1 MQVYGFNRLSTSD
14 LLSRL
19 EVASASASDL
29 SGWSHPQ
36 FQRNDTSTLY
46 LLTPR
51 PSRARLLKKAEK
63 EEKMAQKER
72 EAKSNVARRR
82 STSIGVGDSGT
93 LGSSVAGLQTPTK
106 FMIPS
111 RPRTDSYDS
120 NFSASSAFS
129 ISSLDDALGMVAG
142 SGDPSD
148 TNDAYGAPLNA
159 PYLNAP

>member
-1 MQVYGFNRLSTSD
+1 MQVYGFTRLSTSD

-19 EVASASASDL
+19 DVASASASDL

-36 FQRNDTSTLY
+36 FRRNDTSTLH

-63 EEKMAQKER
+63 EENAQKKR
-72 EAKSNVARRR
+72 EAMNSSARRR
-82 STSIGVGDSGT
+82 STSIGMGHSGT
-93 LGSSVAGLQTPTK
+93 PSSNMTGLHSPTGL
-106 FMIPS
+106 MMPS

-129 ISSLDDALGMVAG
+129 ISSLGDALGIVAAPG
-142 SGDPSD
+142 GPTD
-148 TNDAYGAPLNA
+148 TNHAYGRPLDAPYPNA
-159 PYLNAP
+159 P